1 MAALK
6 LATYP
11 YQLIG
16 LHDFNARSPQS
27 VRHGVLLRIEINPG
41 QFGYADLHP
50 WPELGDPDLATCLK
64 EKNALW
70 QRALQLAQM
79 DGEARAQGRNLVSQ
93 TLKSHRLVRDAGH
106 WPQGLEDDAV
116 FKVKVSADLGS
127 ETLKLR
133 KIIDQLYGI
142 QKLRLDFNLS
152 LQAKTFSN
160 WLSDNTWLLK
170 YVDFI
175 EDPCQYDA
183 EVWQRWHDLIAVDRM
198 QVPLDQVVSV
208 RVVKPVREDIE
219 SDDHFIRGLIRR
231 IVFTH
236 NMDHPLGQRTARACA
251 QMFYEKHPR
260 FLEPGGLESFD
271 GYHLR
276 DEALAQ
282 PQDQE
287 TGFGLNRYLRELSWQ
302 TA

>member
-1 MAALK
+1 MAALQI
-6 LATYP
+6 ATYP

-27 VRHGVLLRIEINPG
+27 VRHGVLIRIEINPG

-64 EKNALW
+64 QKNALW
-70 QRALQLAQM
+70 QRALHLAQM
-79 DGEARAQGRNLVSQ
+79 DGEARAHGHNLISQ
-93 TLKSHRLVRDAGH
+93 TLKSHRLVRDANH

-152 LQAKTFSN
+152 LQPKIFSN
-160 WLSDNTWLLK
+160 WLSDNSWLLK

-183 EVWQRWHDLIAVDRM
+183 EVWQRWRDLIAVDRM

-219 SDDHFIRGLIRR
+219 SDGHFVRGLIRR

-287 TGFGLNRYLRELSWQ
+287 TGFGLDRYLRELSWQ
-302 TA
+302 TV